1 MINFAILFLCIGTR
15 VRHKM
20 NLKIFLRISKE
31 YLDCLFQNNPF
42 LVVVIGEFNVNWYY
56 HDKSSSEGNAVGTII
71 KQYVLHQVIKE
82 PTYILGNSSTC
93 IDLIF
98 SSQSNL
104 ITDSGVHPS
113 LYPNCHHQI
122 VYAKFNLQIHFS
134 PPYSREV

>member
-1 MINFAILFLCIGTR
+1 
-15 VRHKM
+15 M

-31 YLDCLFQNNPF
+31 YLDCFFQNNPF

-82 PTYILGNSSTC
+82 PIYILGNSSTC

-98 SSQSNL
+98 TSQSNL

-122 VYAKFNLQIHFS
+122 V
-134 PPYSREV
+134 